1 MKIILC
7 DTNIVFPLFARIIQW
22 KEILQS
28 EIFLL
33 AQKHEVYIS
42 ETVLLELDENLKEQF
57 DILLEPGHVELFL
70 KASGILLSWSR
81 DFKKE
86 LVNYV
91 NDIDDAQILQDAI
104 DISADF
110 LLSRNTK
117 DFDLRKIQQTFGIK
131 VIGYIIPELL
141 V

>member
-57 DILLEPGHVELFL
+57 DILLEPGYVELFL

>member
-1 MKIILC
+1 
-7 DTNIVFPLFARIIQW
+7 
-22 KEILQS
+22 
-28 EIFLL
+28 
-33 AQKHEVYIS
+33 
-42 ETVLLELDENLKEQF
+42 
-57 DILLEPGHVELFL
+57 
-70 KASGILLSWSR
+70 
-81 DFKKE
+81 
-86 LVNYV
+86 VNYV

>member
-22 KEILQS
+22 KEISQS
-28 EIFLL
+28 EVFLL
-33 AQKHEVYIS
+33 AHKHEVYIS

-57 DILLEPGHVELFL
+57 DLVLKPEHVELFL
-70 KASGILLSWSR
+70 SKSGLLLSWSR
-81 DFKKE
+81 IFQNE

-110 LLSRNTK
+110 LLSKNIK
-117 DFDLRKIQQTFGIK
+117 DFDLWNIQETFGIK
-131 VIGYIIPELL
+131 VIGYITPELL
-141 V
+141 S